1 MHSVWPLML
10 GDTGHLGSKSGSTT
24 SWLRDLGEY
33 LRSLR
38 LSVSQGAVLVN
49 RLRLLPGKGGEGGGE
64 RVRGGA
70 LMCSFCQFLLL
81 PLWRFPVIKG
91 CGLQNS

>member
-33 LRSLR
+33 LKSLR

-49 RLRLLPGKGGEGGGE
+49 RLRVLCGGTVGRGE
-64 RVRGGA
+64 VRGLGEE
-70 LMCSFCQFLLL
+70 L
-81 PLWRFPVIKG
+81 
-91 CGLQNS
+91 

>member
-33 LRSLR
+33 LRSLC

-49 RLRLLPGKGGEGGGE
+49 RLRVLPGKKWGGGGE
-64 RVRGGA
+64 RG
-70 LMCSFCQFLLL
+70 
-81 PLWRFPVIKG
+81 
-91 CGLQNS
+91 